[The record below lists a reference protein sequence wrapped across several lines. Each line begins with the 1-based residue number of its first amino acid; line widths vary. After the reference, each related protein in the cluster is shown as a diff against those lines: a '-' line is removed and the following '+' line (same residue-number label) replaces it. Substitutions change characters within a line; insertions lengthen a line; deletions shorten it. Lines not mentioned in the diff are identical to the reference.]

1 MAIEELVIRE
11 EIMNSIANLQ
21 NTLREEREFVN
32 MFQEIDNREKMIL
45 EIEKNTNMMKGT
57 KREHFVKYVDEL
69 TGLLNFRAF
78 KRLLDKNT
86 QKLNTVGMVYFEIPN
101 LKCINIKQG
110 YDKGDLVI
118 RMGADII
125 KELFDEYDV
134 YRINASKFVVVC
146 DDILEADFRKRLK
159 ILDFQVDENKL
170 ELIYGSYWSENINM
184 NVSEIFNL
192 AEKNMSVNKASYF
205 EAVNPKTQSSRDRR
219 KNLLK
224 KFFHNMD
231 NQSCM
236 ELKNFMSQNYFDL
249 DMFLNSLSSSEYYP
263 YFGDLK
269 TNVFYIT
276 DEMKKT
282 FGFDSNVVQDFLSKW
297 VKCIPHK
304 EDLELFDKDFE
315 NLMKNQGEI
324 HDLRYRVCD
333 KDGNKFWIRCF
344 GVLRWNEEE
353 KSPIFLSGAVS
364 KLEYNFT
371 IDPITNLPREEGAI
385 TKIQELKYSLN
396 AMTFIGFR
404 LKHFKEINELKGREV
419 SNALIEEISNQIS
432 QHFEGKLQ
440 LFRLDGLKFLVVVI
454 PEYSDY
460 IEEFTTEIRRLI
472 NELYREYNITVRDS
486 CYIAVIRE
494 KQKDISPYDII
505 TNISNLLD
513 VAKDTSN
520 DKYVLHSSEDIQTH
534 KAKNQIIMTLN
545 RDVINNFENFRVV
558 IQPVVD
564 SQTFEIASGE
574 MLLRW
579 QFIGKDISPGR
590 FIPVLEKGEQMLYVG
605 KWVFE
610 QAVINAKKISETH
623 PNFHLNFN
631 VSYKQIMD
639 DDFLHHMRRILKK
652 YNLHGSKL
660 VMEITESHY
669 NEDPKKLYDFI
680 IECQKMGMRVALD
693 DFGTGYS
700 SLELLLKYPSDIIKL
715 DRSLIREMTDSKN
728 NKDFISSIVYSCHKF
743 GKKICVEGVEKQKEL
758 DAVLEVGCDLIQGY
772 YFYKPLELDDF
783 YKELKK

>member
-1 MAIEELVIRE
+1 
-11 EIMNSIANLQ
+11 MNSTESLQ
-21 NTLREEREFVN
+21 DKSDEEREFIN
-32 MFQEIDNREKMIL
+32 EFQDIGENEKGL
-45 EIEKNTNMMKGT
+45 EIENNRNMIKGT

-69 TGLLNFRAF
+69 TELLNFRSF
-78 KRLLDKNT
+78 KRLLDENK
-86 QKLNTVGMVYFEIPN
+86 QKLNTVGMVHFEIPN
-101 LKCINIKQG
+101 LKCINIKKG
-110 YDKGDLVI
+110 YDEGDRTI
-118 RMGADII
+118 RLGADII
-125 KELFDEYDV
+125 RGIFEEYDV

-146 DDILEADFRKRLK
+146 DDISEIDFRRRLEE
-159 ILDFQVDENKL
+159 LDKQTEENKI
-170 ELIYGSYWSENINM
+170 EMIYGSYWSEHINM
-184 NVSEIFNL
+184 SIAEIFNL
-192 AEKNMSVNKASYF
+192 AEKNMSVNKAAYF
-205 EAVNPKTQSSRDRR
+205 ETINPETNLSRDRR

-231 NQSCM
+231 DNSCM
-236 ELKNFMSQNYFDL
+236 QLRNFMSQNYFDL

-263 YFGDLK
+263 YFGDLN

-276 DEMKKT
+276 DEMKRT
-282 FGFDSNVVQDFLSKW
+282 FGFESNVVEDFLSKW
-297 VKCIPHK
+297 VNCIPHK

-344 GVLRWNEEE
+344 GVLRWDMEA
-353 KSPIFLSGAVS
+353 KKPIFLSGAVS

-371 IDPITNLPREEGAI
+371 IDPVTNLPREEGAI

-404 LKHFKEINELKGREV
+404 LKHFKEINELKGREI
-419 SNALIEEISNQIS
+419 SNALIEEISNRIS

-440 LFRLDGLKFLVVVI
+440 LFRLDGLKFLIVVM

-460 IEEFTTEIRRLI
+460 IEEFTSEVRQLI
-472 NELYREYNITVRDS
+472 NDLYREYHITVRDS

-520 DKYVLHSSEDIQTH
+520 GKYVLHSSEDIQTH

-564 SQTFEIASGE
+564 SQNFKIVSGE

-590 FIPVLEKGEQMLYVG
+590 FIPVLEKGDQILYVG

-610 QAVINAKKISETH
+610 QAVINTKKISETH
-623 PNFHLNFN
+623 PDFHLNFN
-631 VSYKQIMD
+631 VSYRQIMD
-639 DDFLHHMRRILKK
+639 DDFLNYMKRILKK
-652 YNLHGSKL
+652 YELDGSKL

-669 NEDPKKLYDFI
+669 NEDPKKLYHFI
-680 IECQKMGMRVALD
+680 LECQKMGMRVALD

-715 DRSLIREMTDSKN
+715 DRSLIREMTDSQN

-743 GKKICVEGVEKQKEL
+743 GKKICVEGVETQREL

-772 YFYKPLELDDF
+772 YFYKPLELDNF
-783 YKELKK
+783 YREIGK